1 MSSSYVVVPVFN
13 GASSIS
19 NFLDKIDNEW
29 LDRLIFVDDGSSDG
43 TGEILKEL
51 NYTILNH
58 EQNQGKGAAIQTAL
72 HFIKKKGGGQATTID
87 IDLQHPPEQLNDFN
101 DVSEE
106 TILLGYRNNRRNMP
120 ILRQFSNFVTSL
132 LVSVRSGV
140 AIKDSQCG
148 YRSFNTK
155 LFDQIECVESGFQ
168 FESEMLMKASLKGW
182 KVEHIAIPT
191 IYGAEGSA
199 IKNIKDTVKF
209 VSLWF
214 KSFIWT

>member
-1 MSSSYVVVPVFN
+1 M
-13 GASSIS
+13 
-19 NFLDKIDNEW
+19 
-29 LDRLIFVDDGSSDG
+29 
-43 TGEILKEL
+43 KEL

-132 LVSVRSGV
+132 LVSVRSGA